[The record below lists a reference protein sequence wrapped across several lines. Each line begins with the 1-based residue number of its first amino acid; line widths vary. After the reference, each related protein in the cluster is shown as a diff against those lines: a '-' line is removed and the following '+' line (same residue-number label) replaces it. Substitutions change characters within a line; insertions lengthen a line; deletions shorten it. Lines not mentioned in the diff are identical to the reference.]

1 MVVSE
6 VGYYLTPAEFG
17 LLLDRIKESMAPG
30 GTLLLCHWRHAVS
43 GWELDGE
50 TVHMLARNQLRWPG
64 AGLYRERD
72 FVLETLVAPVPA
84 PESPG
89 APLAALPGK
98 P

>member
-1 MVVSE
+1 MDHIE
-6 VGYYLTPAEFG
+6 
-17 LLLDRIKESMAPG
+17 ESMAPG
-30 GTLLLCHWRHAVS
+30 GTLLLCHWRHPVS

-50 TVHMLARNQLRWPG
+50 TVHLLARNHLRWPQ

-89 APLAALPGK
+89 ASPAALPGDS
-98 P
+98 